1 MTTPPRA
8 SPVKGRVLVVDDDR
22 TSLLVTQ
29 AVLED
34 AGYSVTIRDQALG
47 TSALIMKEQ
56 PDIVLLDVEMPG
68 LNGDRIV
75 QLMQKQRHGF
85 ATKFILYTGARVD
98 ELERLVSSTG
108 ANGGIVKTGDQGAFL
123 RDFERIIAG

>member
-1 MTTPPRA
+1 M
-8 SPVKGRVLVVDDDR
+8 LVVDDDR

-34 AGYSVTIRDQALG
+34 AGYAVTIRDQALG
-47 TSALIMKEQ
+47 TSAIIMKER

-68 LNGDRIV
+68 LNGDRII
-75 QLMQKQRHGF
+75 QLMQRQRHGL
-85 ATKFILYTGARVD
+85 AIKFILYTGARVD

-108 ANGGIVKTGDQGAFL
+108 ANGGIVKTGDHGTFL